1 MRGQE
6 ISRNL
11 PKASELTAPLASR
24 PLTLLVLAMATVVRI
39 RRKNGQV
46 VQGCDVYIGRAQNMG
61 GWNLPQSK
69 WANPFPVKQF
79 GREECIRRYEEWIKT
94 QPELMEA
101 LPELEGKVL
110 GCWCKPD
117 ACHGDVLVKL
127 ISEYKKAK

>member
-1 MRGQE
+1 
-6 ISRNL
+6 
-11 PKASELTAPLASR
+11 
-24 PLTLLVLAMATVVRI
+24 
-39 RRKNGQV
+39 
-46 VQGCDVYIGRAQNMG
+46 MG

>member
-1 MRGQE
+1 M
-6 ISRNL
+6 